1 MEELMTGRGWG
12 TLAAFAAI
20 ALSLPVSL
28 RAQGDGRL
36 VGAVVTENR
45 GIPIPG
51 AMVALDAGQ
60 RTTADDE
67 GLFVLDEVRAGP
79 YRIAAVAPGCH
90 VGLGEVYVEAGH
102 DTRIRVSV
110 PLPPDAEELL
120 SAWTLGTRYLGEQV
134 KVFTAEDIRKRHV
147 QTIQD
152 ALRIIA
158 PDMVVGETSQVGG
171 RPALR
176 NRGAPTVGADPSPL
190 VIVDGIQISQRS
202 IDALATINPQD
213 IDRIE
218 VMRGGAGGWRYGL
231 MGVNGVVRIT
241 TRDASG
247 GYSAQTPPSQCGFVF
262 PR

>member
-1 MEELMTGRGWG
+1 M
-12 TLAAFAAI
+12 
-20 ALSLPVSL
+20 
-28 RAQGDGRL
+28 
-36 VGAVVTENR
+36 
-45 GIPIPG
+45 
-51 AMVALDAGQ
+51 
-60 RTTADDE
+60 
-67 GLFVLDEVRAGP
+67 
-79 YRIAAVAPGCH
+79 
-90 VGLGEVYVEAGH
+90 
-102 DTRIRVSV
+102 
-110 PLPPDAEELL
+110 
-120 SAWTLGTRYLGEQV
+120 
-134 KVFTAEDIRKRHV
+134 FTAEDIRKRHV

-158 PDMVVGETSQVGG
+158 PDMVAGETSQVGG

-190 VIVDGIQISQRS
+190 VIVDGIQISQQS

-247 GYSAQTPPSQCGFVF
+247 GYSAQTDPSQCAFVF

>member
-1 MEELMTGRGWG
+1 MKTRGWRVVAALG
-12 TLAAFAAI
+12 ALAA
-20 ALSLPVSL
+20 SLPATA
-28 RAQGDGRL
+28 RGQDEGRL
-36 VGAVVTENR
+36 VGVVVTDNQ
-45 GIPIPG
+45 GVPIPG
-51 AMVALDAGQ
+51 AMVALDAGP
-60 RTTADDE
+60 RTTADED
-67 GLFVLDEVRAGP
+67 GAFVLDGVEAGP

-90 VGLGEVYVEAGH
+90 VGLGEVDVQAGRA
-102 DTRIRVSV
+102 TRVQVAV

-120 SAWTLGTRYLGEQV
+120 NAWTLGTRSLGDQI
-134 KVFTAEDIRKRHV
+134 KTLTAEDMRRRHV

-158 PDMVVGETSQVGG
+158 PDMVGGETSQVGG
-171 RPALR
+171 RASLR

-190 VIVDGIQISQRS
+190 VIVDGIQISMQS

-213 IDRIE
+213 IERIE
-218 VMRGGAGGWRYGL
+218 VMRGGTGGWRYGF

-247 GYSAQTPPSQCGFVF
+247 GYSAQTPPSECAFVF